1 MLLRNTLRLFLQATG
16 PGARKHP
23 CKARPEPASMLAL
36 PALRKHVG
44 NFQPDQPTPD
54 QLYFLFKQ
62 QNRLSWKSE
71 RCSDETGP
79 AENR

>member
-1 MLLRNTLRLFLQATG
+1 MLRNTLRLFLLAIG

-44 NFQPDQPTPD
+44 NFQPGAGIV
-54 QLYFLFKQ
+54 K
-62 QNRLSWKSE
+62 
-71 RCSDETGP
+71 GV
-79 AENR
+79 AENALYTFTGIRVSEKQ